1 MKRFIAGLIAGLAAG
16 AVSGYFVARKKFNAE
31 LKEALDKAEARY
43 KFLRDADK
51 SEAETEKQKA
61 IEEAKVEAI
70 KTVLTE
76 DAHINDGVDLNA
88 LCREEEAERYG
99 AGLIV
104 EHPGSEFYD
113 EEQDWNDYLESV
125 SEYVGSSIPYNIT
138 EEMFSET
145 HQHYEKRKLYLCVD
159 EGEDYAYDAD
169 TGDIVDNYHD
179 VIGDETHD
187 TLSPEREMGGA
198 WYVRNDMEA
207 TDYMIQY
214 QNSAL
219 LR

>member
-16 AVSGYFVARKKFNAE
+16 AAGGYFAARKKFKAE
-31 LKEALDKAEARY
+31 LKDALDKAEVRY
-43 KFLRDADK
+43 QHLRGVDH
-51 SEAETEKQKA
+51 SEAEMEKRKA
-61 IEEAKVEAI
+61 IEEAKIEAI
-70 KTVLTE
+70 KTVLAE
-76 DAHINDGVDLNA
+76 DAHINDGVDLDA
-88 LCREEEAERYG
+88 LCREEEEEARG
-99 AGLIV
+99 SGLIV

-113 EEQDWNDYLESV
+113 EEQDWDDYLESV
-125 SEYVGSSIPYNIT
+125 SEYVGSAVPYNIT

-169 TGDIVDNYHD
+169 TGDIVDGYHD
-179 VIGDETHD
+179 LIGDESHN
-187 TLSPEREMGGA
+187 TLDPEREMGGA

-207 TDYMIQY
+207 TDFMIQY